1 MNNAFITII
10 GNLTKDAEQASTPNG
25 KTVTKLNVAVNTGYG
40 DKKHTDYYNVVYWLN
55 VPQFLL
61 ENLKKGRQVVVNGTL
76 QLVTNEYNG
85 KNYQK
90 LTINA
95 NSVMAD
101 SNKSATEDRTPRQEE
116 IPF

>member
-1 MNNAFITII
+1 MNNAYITII

-40 DKKHTDYYNVVYWLN
+40 DKKHTDYYNVAYWLN

-61 ENLKKGRQVVVNGTL
+61 DSLKKGKQVVVNGTL

-101 SNKSATEDRTPRQEE
+101 SNKASETKEAVQSE

>member
-10 GNLTKDAEQASTPNG
+10 GNITKDREVASTPNG
-25 KTVTKLNVAVNTGYG
+25 KEVTKFTVAVNTGYG
-40 DKKHTDYYNVVYWLN
+40 EKKHTDYYNVAYWYK
-55 VPQFLL
+55 VPEYLYC
-61 ENLKKGRQVVVNGTL
+61 NLVKGNQVVVNGTL

-101 SNKSATEDRTPRQEE
+101 SVKASEPREATQAE